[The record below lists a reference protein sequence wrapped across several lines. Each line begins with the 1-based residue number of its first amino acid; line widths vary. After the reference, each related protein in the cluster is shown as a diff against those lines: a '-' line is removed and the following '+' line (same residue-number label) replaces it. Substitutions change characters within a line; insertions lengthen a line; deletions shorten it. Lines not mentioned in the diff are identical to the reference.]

1 MKPCEVVGEQPAGAA
16 DQREIDHKHHH
27 RMPDHEVGGG
37 RVAVRQA
44 IEDAVEQRGEAVPAA
59 RDDVPARRRTFLLVR
74 SKDLRGQCRRQR
86 QRAEAGDRGRDR
98 NGDGEL
104 LEELSGNAAQ
114 EGCRHEHRAEH
125 QRDRDQR
132 AADLLHGLERRLAPA
147 HTELEMSLDIL
158 DHHDGVVDHDADRE
172 DQTEQRQ
179 IIDRESE
186 RGHHREGADQR
197 HRDRDDRDDR
207 RPPPLQKHQHHD
219 DDERHRLVDR
229 LDQLMDRLGDEFGGV
244 VADIVVEPLREARLE
259 LRHRVGDMLR
269 GGERVRSGPLRHH
282 HCDGRLAQEEAAG
295 GVGQRTEL
303 DAGNVAQPHGT
314 AVGAGLHHDV
324 LELPDI
330 FEAASEDEVR
340 LECAI
345 GNRRLRDLSA
355 RDLQV
360 LRADRCQHLAR
371 CQTDIG
377 DPVGIEPQPHR
388 VVARAEHLDV
398 ADAVEPQKL
407 IADLQRRVVGDVE
420 LIERVVGRQHEHDHQ
435 DVGRVLAGDDAVA
448 LHLLGQPRLRD
459 RDAILHQ
466 HLGLVEVG
474 AELEG
479 DGDGELAVRGR
490 LAVDIQHVLD
500 AVDLLL
506 DRGGDGVGYGLR
518 RGARILRGDGNGRRH
533 HLRIFRDRQRLVGDR
548 ADNQEHDR
556 QHHRKDGLVDGKPSE
571 IHGLA
576 PAGLSP
582 AGACRLP
589 APAPFSVSPCRRR
602 GHAAARRLMT

>member
-1 MKPCEVVGEQPAGAA
+1 MKAPWITDSRLRRFGRDGIRRQSLLQPCLRLVEHRKQRRGVARLRARCAGEASEGRDTDDTRRIQRNPLDFAHHRSGPRQRRGAWQLRRDDDVTAILCRNEALRGGGEQPAGAA

-37 RVAVRQA
+37 RVAMRQA
-44 IEDAVEQRGEAVPAA
+44 IEDAVEQRGEAIPAA

-98 NGDGEL
+98 DGDGEL
-104 LEELSGNAAQ
+104 LEELSGNATQ

-158 DHHDGVVDHDADRE
+158 DNHDGVVDHDADRE

-207 RPPPLQKHQHHD
+207 RPPPLQEHQHND

-259 LRHRVGDMLR
+259 LRHRVGDVLC

-282 HCDGRLAQEEAAG
+282 HRDGRLAQQEAVG
-295 GVGQRTEL
+295 GVGQRAEL
-303 DAGNVAQPHGT
+303 DAGDVAQPRGA

-324 LELPDI
+324 LELPD
-330 FEAASEDEVR
+330 
-340 LECAI
+340 
-345 GNRRLRDLSA
+345 DLS
-355 RDLQV
+355 
-360 LRADRCQHLAR
+360 
-371 CQTDIG
+371 G
-377 DPVGIEPQPHR
+377 
-388 VVARAEHLDV
+388 
-398 ADAVEPQKL
+398 
-407 IADLQRRVVGDVE
+407 
-420 LIERVVGRQHEHDHQ
+420 
-435 DVGRVLAGDDAVA
+435 
-448 LHLLGQPRLRD
+448 GQ
-459 RDAILHQ
+459 
-466 HLGLVEVG
+466 
-474 AELEG
+474 
-479 DGDGELAVRGR
+479 
-490 LAVDIQHVLD
+490 
-500 AVDLLL
+500 
-506 DRGGDGVGYGLR
+506 
-518 RGARILRGDGNGRRH
+518 
-533 HLRIFRDRQRLVGDR
+533 
-548 ADNQEHDR
+548 
-556 QHHRKDGLVDGKPSE
+556 
-571 IHGLA
+571 
-576 PAGLSP
+576 
-582 AGACRLP
+582 
-589 APAPFSVSPCRRR
+589 
-602 GHAAARRLMT
+602 